1 MSNWRQALRRFAKE
15 VLDVRDLVDPFGVR
29 PEHRLA
35 EDAIPSDAQGRR
47 DDRAYTRPI
56 EHYRHL
62 YEAFLASKR
71 RRLTPREANLAWR
84 QRVHGAQGLA
94 ARGAAA
100 IPYALELLRGS
111 DPDGR
116 EDGADILTRVGAA
129 DTSVDAL
136 LDALAAETDDVA
148 RTSLF
153 DALGHTRSKR
163 AAVALETV
171 IANPTT
177 DAEHRET
184 AARSLRRIRES
195 R

>member
-1 MSNWRQALRRFAKE
+1 MSNWRQALRRFARE
-15 VLDVRDLVDPFGVR
+15 VLDVRDLIDPFGVR

-62 YEAFLASKR
+62 YEA
-71 RRLTPREANLAWR
+71 
-84 QRVHGAQGLA
+84 
-94 ARGAAA
+94 
-100 IPYALELLRGS
+100 
-111 DPDGR
+111 
-116 EDGADILTRVGAA
+116 

-148 RTSLF
+148 RTSLL

-163 AAVALETV
+163 AAAALETV